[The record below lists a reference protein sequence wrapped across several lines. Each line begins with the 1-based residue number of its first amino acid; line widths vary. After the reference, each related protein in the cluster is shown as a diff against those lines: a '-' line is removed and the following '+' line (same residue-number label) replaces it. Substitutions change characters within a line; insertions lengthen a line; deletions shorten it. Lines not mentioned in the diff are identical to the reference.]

1 MINITNKT
9 YYALCVLGAGL
20 TALGGA
26 ALIFGTYVGLLYNIV
41 SILMAFAMMM
51 LCLQKTLSRPHRYA
65 SAAATVLWLFTMM
78 PGGEG
83 WNIPAILGGALAWPA
98 FAWPYFR
105 AAAPESLVRR
115 SASLVFVAGAA
126 QLICSFAPL
135 TARFAAMLSIAFALV
150 YGLFAY
156 LLFKGETGAES

>member
-20 TALGGA
+20 TALGGV
-26 ALIFGTYVGLLYNIV
+26 ALVAGTYVGALYNIV

-51 LCLQKTLSRPHRYA
+51 LCLQKALPKSHRYC
-65 SAAATVLWLFTMM
+65 AAASMVLWLFTML

-83 WNIPAILGGALAWPA
+83 WNVPAILSGALAWPA

-105 AAAPESLVRR
+105 AAAPDSLLRKA
-115 SASLVFVAGAA
+115 ASIVFVAGAA
-126 QLICSFAPL
+126 QLIGSFAPL
-135 TARFAAMLSIAFALV
+135 TARFAAVLSIMFALV

-156 LLFKGETGAES
+156 LLFKGETGEKA

>member
-9 YYALCVLGAGL
+9 YYALCVLGAGP

-26 ALIFGTYVGLLYNIV
+26 ALVLGTYVGLLYNIV

-51 LCLQKTLSRPHRYA
+51 LCLQRSLPKSYRYA
-65 SAAATVLWLFTMM
+65 SAAPMVLWLFTMM

-83 WNIPAILGGALAWPA
+83 WNIPAILGGALAWPV

-105 AAAPESLVRR
+105 AAAPDSLLRK
-115 SASLVFVAGAA
+115 AGGPVFVAGAA
-126 QLICSFAPL
+126 QLVGSFAPL
-135 TARFAAMLSIAFALV
+135 SARFAAVLSIVFALV

-156 LLFKGETGAES
+156 LLFKGETGAEL